1 MTSFQPIGVRAC
13 PTCYLVPGQFISTII
28 VGIRMHN
35 VGLNT
40 SVQSWSK
47 PFVWTFTS
55 IFFLAHSF
63 CFFIGL
69 LVAPQL
75 YSSSSIVGKLC
86 HQQNLSFKNG
96 QEHNMKALSNCSQ
109 VGKNQV
115 FKFES
120 VKKGPILTFFISDLK

>member
-1 MTSFQPIGVRAC
+1 MKPHTKETV
-13 PTCYLVPGQFISTII
+13 ISTTI

-47 PFVWTFTS
+47 PFIWTFTS
-55 IFFLAHSF
+55 IFFLAHLF

-86 HQQNLSFKNG
+86 HKQNLSFENG
-96 QEHNMKALSNCSQ
+96 PEYNMEALSNCNK
-109 VGKNQV
+109 VGKGLPLAPL
-115 FKFES
+115 EDTL
-120 VKKGPILTFFISDLK
+120 ILFRFPEPSNEVSTWYTF